1 MIKSQEEEQKVQELG
16 KNPKGTLW
24 DTDRG
29 TDTLRI
35 LVEEAKVNICIRLIK
50 DYKFWLHS
58 PCKQADIEECS
69 KRHRI
74 ASDVIQQTLVI
85 FR

>member
-1 MIKSQEEEQKVQELG
+1 MKSHEEEQKVHELG

-24 DTDRG
+24 DTERG

-58 PCKQADIEECS
+58 PGKQADIEACS
-69 KRHRI
+69 KRHSI
-74 ASDVIQQTLVI
+74 APDVIQQTLVVYK
-85 FR
+85 

>member
-1 MIKSQEEEQKVQELG
+1 MQELG

-24 DTDRG
+24 DTERG

-58 PCKQADIEECS
+58 PAKQTDIEVCS
-69 KRHRI
+69 KRHSI
-74 ASDVIQQTLVI
+74 SSDVIHQTLVI
-85 FR
+85 LR